1 MLELKRMIYYK
12 DVDKMMNFING
23 SNSDKKMEVLNL
35 VYPTHD
41 DASSDRTHHTTSP
54 FMCFR
59 LKSSFVNGS
68 KLFHNVN
75 IKFMSFEV
83 CHRT

>member
-1 MLELKRMIYYK
+1 MK
-12 DVDKMMNFING
+12 
-23 SNSDKKMEVLNL
+23 VLNF

-54 FMCFR
+54 FMRFR
-59 LKSSFVNGS
+59 LKLSFVNES

-75 IKFMSFEV
+75 
-83 CHRT
+83 